1 MNFPLILSS
10 FFVASSLVL
19 SAGPTTAQS
28 SIESKPPI
36 KDNPLQSSFITSVAA
51 KNMALAAES
60 AALKKGFTI
69 VVSIVDNHGNLK
81 YFNRM
86 DNTSVGSIEVSQLKA
101 LTSAK
106 FPVTSKALAERSE
119 KLPGNPYTSIPGM
132 LLLEGGL
139 PIINKAGV
147 HIGSIGVS
155 GASPELDAEFA
166 KAGIDQYQ

>member
-1 MNFPLILSS
+1 MKISLMLSS
-10 FFVASSLVL
+10 FFFGGSILM
-19 SAGPTTAQS
+19 SAGLAMAQS
-28 SIESKPPI
+28 NAEPREPI
-36 KDNPLQSSFITSVAA
+36 KTNPVQLSFITSEAA
-51 KNMALAAES
+51 KKIALAAEN
-60 AALKKGFTI
+60 AAAKKNFSI

-119 KLPGNPYTSIPGM
+119 KLPANPYTAIPGM

-139 PIINKAGV
+139 PIINKAGE